1 MSMPIIKPS
10 GIKRCESVTDIIES
24 VALQQTGLSHILNAE
39 GEKIQAALKTAK
51 TTDELLKVNDS
62 VKSMVY
68 SITRLETILQ
78 GKLELFNNC
87 ICDTCHCVTS
97 KLNLVL
103 SNPLA
108 GTILEEENN
117 TYLFT
122 GTKLATDITFE
133 TDPQVPVAST
143 STLPAGITF
152 ADNVLIIPA
161 DFDFSQAYNMT
172 FMIGTDACK
181 YEITINTAII

>member
-1 MSMPIIKPS
+1 M
-10 GIKRCESVTDIIES
+10 
-24 VALQQTGLSHILNAE
+24 QQTGLSHILNTE

-62 VKSMVY
+62 VKSMVN
-68 SITRLETILQ
+68 SITRLETLLQ

-87 ICDTCHCVTS
+87 ICDTTDCVTS
-97 KLNLVL
+97 KLNFVL
-103 SNPLA
+103 SNPSA
-108 GTILEEENN
+108 GTILEEANN

-122 GTKLATDITFE
+122 GSALETDITFE
-133 TDPQVPVAST
+133 TDPKVVVSPT

-152 ADNVLIIPA
+152 VDNVLSIPA
-161 DFDFSQAYNMT
+161 DFDFSQSYNMT
-172 FMIGTDACK
+172 FMIGTNDCK